1 MKIALTISIIINIVL
16 LILWK
21 KEHYENFCNKER
33 LRRWR
38 MKTL

>member
-1 MKIALTISIIINIVL
+1 MKILLIISIIINVVSF
-16 LILWK
+16 ILWR
-21 KEHYENFCNKER
+21 KECNDNYRNKEA